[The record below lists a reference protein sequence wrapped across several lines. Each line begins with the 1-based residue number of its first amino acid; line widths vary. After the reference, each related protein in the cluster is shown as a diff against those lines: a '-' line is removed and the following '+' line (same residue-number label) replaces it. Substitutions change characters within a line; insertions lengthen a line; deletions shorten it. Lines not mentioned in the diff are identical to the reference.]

1 MHEPSSRDDSTLTP
15 QLARGHAAYRAG
27 AYPPAPITPQAILP
41 PASPVARVGRIRG
54 PVAVH
59 VRVVVEVRVNDE
71 GIAVRVE
78 QIPDPVSIRDE
89 RERSGSVR
97 VHHEQ
102 APAVESKGLAGLSD
116 RL

>member
-1 MHEPSSRDDSTLTP
+1 MHEPSSRDDSTLPP

-89 RERSGSVR
+89 
-97 VHHEQ
+97 
-102 APAVESKGLAGLSD
+102 ESDPVPSALTMSRRLPLNQRGLA
-116 RL
+116 